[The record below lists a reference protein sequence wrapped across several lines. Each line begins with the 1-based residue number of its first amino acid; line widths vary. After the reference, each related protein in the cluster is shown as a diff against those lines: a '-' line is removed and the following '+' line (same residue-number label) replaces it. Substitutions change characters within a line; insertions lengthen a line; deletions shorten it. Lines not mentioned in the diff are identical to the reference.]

1 MNKICDDY
9 CKLINQKFSKYIKSI
24 IFYGSNIYDVRN
36 SDLDVCLISKEL
48 TPEIQQEIISE
59 TIKFHIN
66 NNLRIDE
73 EVPHTNKLIFTV
85 DEIIET
91 LTNPPFFVNGEIVI
105 HDIDK
110 NPVFLSSKEMKQ
122 RLLLNILTTDHRTI
136 GESTVEYETQALKI
150 ILFVIK
156 NYFKIE
162 NASIDEILECMYQN
176 KYTGASGEMYLGYKK
191 NYKEKDEYLRRKIKE
206 ALK

>member
-9 CKLINQKFSKYIKSI
+9 CKLINQKFSKYIRSI
-24 IFYGSNIYDVRN
+24 IFYGSNIYDVSN

-73 EVPHTNKLIFTV
+73 EVPHKNKLIFTV

-91 LTNPPFFVNGEIVI
+91 LTNPPFFVNGEIII

-136 GESTVEYETQALKI
+136 GESTAEYETQALKI
-150 ILFVIK
+150 ILFVIRS
-156 NYFKIE
+156 YFKIE

-191 NYKEKDEYLRRKIKE
+191 NHKEKDEYLRRKIKE

>member
-136 GESTVEYETQALKI
+136 GESTAEYEIHALKI

-162 NASIDEILECMYQN
+162 NASIDQILECMYQN

-191 NYKEKDEYLRRKIKE
+191 NYKEKEEYLKQKIKE